1 MARTLRAGQPHRAS
15 AEMAL
20 HVLEMMAE
28 IDASGADGEFHPLE
42 SAFTVP
48 EPLDAAW
55 DPHEPS
61 AA

>member
-20 HVLEMMAE
+20 HVLEMMTE
-28 IDASGADGEFHPLE
+28 IDASAAGGGFRPVRAG
-42 SAFTVP
+42 FTVP